1 MRVGLVI
8 ALILGTVSIAEA
20 QIAPNPFGPA
30 RPPEPMAEQ
39 ETPTKVLPVAH
50 APAPALDPFGGPSEP
65 RQRVESPKVIWIGP
79 TAQAD
84 QKIREK
90 MTAETKI
97 QFINTPLEE
106 ITGYLHHLHGINVVI
121 SPKVW
126 KQVGPEGNFAI
137 SINIE
142 GIRLDSALDFM
153 LDGFDL
159 DWYIQGEMVVITT
172 AEDAKSRMSL
182 RAYSLRNLDGEK
194 LVELLETTIAPDSW
208 KANDGQGN
216 LKVTPGNI
224 LTVWQNRRGH
234 ELVEATIDTFTQ
246 YHLEVSR

>member
-20 QIAPNPFGPA
+20 QIDPNPFGPA
-30 RPPEPMAEQ
+30 SLPEPMAEQ

-50 APAPALDPFGGPSEP
+50 APALDPFDGPSEP
-65 RQRVESPKVIWIGP
+65 RQHVESPKVIWIGP

-97 QFINTPLEE
+97 QFISTPLEE
-106 ITGYLHHLHGINVVI
+106 ITGYLHHLHDINVVI

-126 KQVGPEGNFAI
+126 KQVGPEDNFEI

-182 RAYSLRNLDGEK
+182 RAYALWNLDGEK

-208 KANDGQGN
+208 KANDGQGH

-224 LTVWQNRRGH
+224 LMVWQNRRGH
-234 ELVEATIDTFTQ
+234 ELVEATIDKFTQ
-246 YHLEVSR
+246 NHLEVSR